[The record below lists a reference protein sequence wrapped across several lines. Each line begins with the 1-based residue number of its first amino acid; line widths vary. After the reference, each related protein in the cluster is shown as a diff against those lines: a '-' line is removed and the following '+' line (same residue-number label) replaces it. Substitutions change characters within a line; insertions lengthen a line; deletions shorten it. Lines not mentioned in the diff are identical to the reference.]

1 MPDFSGPSARMNNR
15 ILTPPAESDQKTA
28 PGSEATRSTI
38 TSSRSVSA
46 IETLKQLKAELLQG
60 NIDLAKS
67 QEVQLADRT
76 ITWLERGK
84 GKDKLVQQV
93 IDALQKKLGSKVPA
107 RTPVAEK
114 PGVSEKKQQVKPDPA
129 DVKPSESES
138 LAAPAAGN
146 TAVRHASLEDKDKT
160 ASTLPGWKQD
170 LINKKNAG
178 NARTSR
184 DDVLRDSDPSSVS
197 DQQISQSP
205 SVASKSA
212 KAARPAA
219 GKKPAMSADATA
231 KPESGAAI
239 PQWKQDLINKKRA
252 KGSSADSTGAH
263 GKQPVAEEKASL
275 DVSSAQKT
283 QASLINDAPPPLP
296 SAPPPLLS
304 APPSPPSPP
313 SAPPPPPPAPPP
325 PPPAPPV
332 ANDQSRTG
340 NKKIRSGGKEQSD
353 AASKSQNELDRQI
366 NEANEV
372 DKTGL
377 LDAISSRRK
386 DYAPEVIDKSKVIKA
401 SYKKDYLK
409 DIWSQMETYTVQD
422 ASGNFV
428 KKYPLTTE
436 GKTKYITDRFSDF
449 LFRQIEPQ
457 LMISLERGDK
467 ELVLK
472 LFKKAESIWVS
483 NHAGGEGRRVAT
495 SPWSK
500 RLEEEQD
507 KLSYG
512 MIKVY
517 LTGNHSLARNTIREA
532 VEKVIEDEIEALKKT
547 ADNDPEKMIQE
558 AEKKY
563 GIPGEVRTEEQ
574 KMAFFEEFADVLLY
588 AKTRSIKNNVLQPKD
603 CSLKLLV
610 PLITENH
617 DEINRIRLILMARTT
632 RQFNDTE
639 SEMREMHDSLVKMG
653 YPGSYDDYVHRR
665 FDL

>member
-15 ILTPPAESDQKTA
+15 IFTPPAESDQKTA
-28 PGSEATRSTI
+28 SGSEATRSTI

-129 DVKPSESES
+129 DVKPAESES

-146 TAVRHASLEDKDKT
+146 TAVRHAGLEDKDKT

-283 QASLINDAPPPLP
+283 QASLINDAPPP
-296 SAPPPLLS
+296 
-304 APPSPPSPP
+304 
-313 SAPPPPPPAPPP
+313 

-366 NEANEV
+366 NGENEV

-377 LDAISSRRK
+377 LNAIKSKRK
-386 DYAPEVIDKSKVIKA
+386 DYAPEVIDKSKFIKA

-409 DIWSQMETYTVQD
+409 DIWDQMETYTVQD
-422 ASGNFV
+422 TSGNFV

-457 LMISLERGDK
+457 LMHSMESGNK

-472 LFKKAESIWVS
+472 LFNKAESIWVS
-483 NHAGGEGRRVAT
+483 NHAGGEGRNIPT
-495 SPWSK
+495 SPWNK
-500 RLEEEQD
+500 LLEKEQD

-512 MIKVY
+512 LAKVY
-517 LTGNHSLARNTIREA
+517 LRGNHPLIRSA
-532 VEKVIEDEIEALKKT
+532 IQKAIEKVIEEEVADLKKT
-547 ADNDPEKMIQE
+547 AGDDPEKMIQE

-639 SEMREMHDSLVKMG
+639 SEMKEMHDSLVKIG

>member
-67 QEVQLADRT
+67 REVQLADRT

-84 GKDKLVQQV
+84 DKDKLVQQV

-283 QASLINDAPPPLP
+283 QASLTNDAPPPLP
-296 SAPPPLLS
+296 SAPP
-304 APPSPPSPP
+304 SPP
-313 SAPPPPPPAPPP
+313 SAPPPAPPP

-366 NEANEV
+366 NGENEV

-377 LDAISSRRK
+377 LNAIKSKRK
-386 DYAPEVIDKSKVIKA
+386 DYAPEVIDKSKFIKA

-409 DIWSQMETYTVQD
+409 DIWSQMATYTVQD
-422 ASGNFV
+422 ASGNLIE
-428 KKYPLTTE
+428 KYPLTPE
-436 GKTKYITDRFSDF
+436 GKVKYIVDRFSDF
-449 LFRQIEPQ
+449 LFRQIGPQ
-457 LMISLERGDK
+457 LMHSMESGNK

-472 LFKKAESIWVS
+472 LFNKAESIWVS
-483 NHAGGEGRRVAT
+483 NHAGGEGRNIPT
-495 SPWSK
+495 SPWNK
-500 RLEEEQD
+500 LLEKEQD

-512 MIKVY
+512 LAKVY
-517 LTGNHSLARNTIREA
+517 LRGNHPLIRSA
-532 VEKVIEDEIEALKKT
+532 IQKAIEKVIEEEVADLKKT
-547 ADNDPEKMIQE
+547 AGDDPEKMMQE
-558 AEKKY
+558 AEKVY
-563 GIPGEVRTEEQ
+563 GIPREIRTEEQ